1 MDVVEEGEA
10 IGCGVEISLAKVILC
25 VVRMQVLQVASVFG
39 LRLVVSLVFSLDWPR
54 RKEEKVDVFFLR
66 E

>member
-10 IGCGVEISLAKVILC
+10 IGCGVEISLAEVILG

-39 LRLVVSLVFSLDWPR
+39 LWLVVSLVFSLDWPR
-54 RKEEKVDVFFLR
+54 RKEEKVDVLFLR